1 MIKYFLV
8 KKTIPGTGLHK
19 NNIVIQEVDGSIVL
33 KTGDNEFLDVSW
45 INVNNEDYFKNVT
58 KVVNNLNE
66 PIFKVGEEVR
76 TKRFENTIFKILEI
90 KAQTVYKEGNVYN
103 IYRYVIKLKN
113 KEYTLNESEIIKI
126 NKYWFINSEG
136 RINEVELKNDEK
148 DVWRKMTG
156 NFFNTKEEAKAYV
169 DNVWKNKFGNIKEEL
184 LYTYT
189 FKKMMQ
195 ILNNREKTE

>member
-1 MIKYFLV
+1 MMKYFLV
-8 KKTIPGTGLHK
+8 KKTIPGTGLNK

-33 KTGDNEFLDVSW
+33 KTGNNEFLDISW
-45 INVNNEDYFKNVT
+45 INVNNEDYFKDVT

-90 KAQTVYKEGNVYN
+90 KAQTVYKEGSVYN

-136 RINEVELKNDEK
+136 RINEV
-148 DVWRKMTG
+148 
-156 NFFNTKEEAKAYV
+156 
-169 DNVWKNKFGNIKEEL
+169 
-184 LYTYT
+184 
-189 FKKMMQ
+189 
-195 ILNNREKTE
+195 

>member
-1 MIKYFLV
+1 MMQYFLV

-33 KTGDNEFLDVSW
+33 KTADNEFLDVSW

-58 KVVNNLNE
+58 KAANNLNE
-66 PIFKVGEEVR
+66 AVFKVGEEVK
-76 TKRFENTIFKILEI
+76 TTAFGETIFKVCEI
-90 KAQTVYKEGNVYN
+90 KAQLVYN
-103 IYRYVIKLKN
+103 EGVIYN
-113 KEYTLNESEIIKI
+113 KYKYIVGTKSRNHTLAENQLIKI

-136 RINEVELKNDEK
+136 RICEVELKNDEK

-169 DNVWKNKFGNIKEEL
+169 NNVWKTKFGSLKEEL
-184 LYTYT
+184 MNEYKFET
-189 FKKMMQ
+189 MMK
-195 ILNNREKTE
+195 ILK

>member
-1 MIKYFLV
+1 MMKYFLV
-8 KKTIPGTGLHK
+8 KKTIPGTGLNK

-33 KTGDNEFLDVSW
+33 KTGNNEFLDVSW
-45 INVNNEDYFKNVT
+45 INVNNEDYFKDVT

-66 PIFKVGEEVR
+66 PVFKVGEEVK

-90 KAQTVYKEGNVYN
+90 KAQTVYKEGSIYN

-126 NKYWFINSEG
+126 NKYWFVNSEG

-148 DVWRKMTG
+148 DVWRKMAG
-156 NFFNTKEEAKAYV
+156 NFFSTKEEAKTYV

-184 LYTYT
+184 LDTYT
-189 FKKMMQ
+189 FNTMIKM
-195 ILNNREKTE
+195 LTRKD

>member
-1 MIKYFLV
+1 MMKYFLV
-8 KKTIPGTGLHK
+8 KKTIPGTGLNK

-45 INVNNEDYFKNVT
+45 INVNNEDYFKDVT

-90 KAQTVYKEGNVYN
+90 KAQTIYKEGSVYN

-156 NFFNTKEEAKAYV
+156 NFFNTKEEAKVYV
-169 DNVWKNKFGNIKEEL
+169 NNVWKNKFGNLKEEL
-184 LYTYT
+184 LDIYT
-189 FKKMMQ
+189 FNTMIKM
-195 ILNNREKTE
+195 LTRKD

>member
-1 MIKYFLV
+1 MMKYFLI
-8 KKTIPGTGLHK
+8 KKTIPGTGLNK

-33 KTGDNEFLDVSW
+33 KTGNNEFLDVSW
-45 INVNNEDYFKNVT
+45 INVNNEDYFKDVT

-66 PIFKVGEEVR
+66 PVFKVGEEVR

-90 KAQTVYKEGNVYN
+90 KAQTVYKEGSIYN

-136 RINEVELKNDEK
+136 RICEVELKNDER

-169 DNVWKNKFGNIKEEL
+169 DNVWKNKFGNLKEEL
-184 LYTYT
+184 LNTYT
-189 FKKMMQ
+189 FNTMMQ
-195 ILNNREKTE
+195 MI